1 MTFGQIVI
9 SILNGISFGLILF
22 LLSSGLTMVFG
33 IMGITNLTHGALYMI
48 GAYVGWS
55 IVIQYGWNYWLAA
68 LLGGMAAGV
77 AGLVMERTTLR
88 HLYRQVNEQVLVTL
102 GFIFIFT
109 NLTMWIW
116 GPRPRAPFTAPFLSG
131 SLNLLGWS
139 YPIQRFTVIFI
150 GIGVALF
157 IWWFKSKTRIGAM
170 VQAGMDDKEMA
181 MGLGINVERVSIV
194 LFFICS
200 FVAGFAG
207 VIGGQLLGANLSQGF
222 HVLGLALVVV
232 ITGGIGSVGGS
243 LIGGLI
249 LGLFDSFINVLF
261 PQIGM
266 WAMYLIVII
275 VLVVRPRG
283 IMGGELK
290 L

>member
-1 MTFGQIVI
+1 MTFEQIVI
-9 SILNGISFGLILF
+9 SILNGISFGFILF

-33 IMGITNLTHGALYMI
+33 IMGIANLTHGALYMI

-55 IVIQYGWNYWLAA
+55 IVIQFGWNYWLAA
-68 LLGGMAAGV
+68 LLGGIAAGA
-77 AGLVMERTTLR
+77 AGSIMERTTLR
-88 HLYRQVNEQVLVTL
+88 YLYRQVNEQVLVTL

-116 GPRPRAPFTAPFLSG
+116 GPRPRPPFTVAFFSG
-131 SLNLLGWS
+131 TISFLGWS
-139 YPIQRFTVIFI
+139 YPIQRFTVIVI
-150 GIGVALF
+150 GIGVAISIWLF
-157 IWWFKSKTRIGAM
+157 QSKTRIGAM

-181 MGLGINVERVSIV
+181 MGLGINMDGVSIV
-194 LFFICS
+194 LFFVCS

-207 VIGGQLLGANLSQGF
+207 VIGAQLLGANLGQGF

-232 ITGGIGSVGGS
+232 IIGGIGSVGGA

-249 LGLFDSFINVLF
+249 LGLFDSFVNVLF

-266 WAMYLIVII
+266 WAMYLITII
-275 VLVVRPRG
+275 VLVVRPYG
-283 IMGGELK
+283 IMGGRLR